1 MISSHLLHLH
11 VQIRHL
17 LVDEDGDALVVVSST
32 SKQLKASYCLR
43 WLRFNNLME
52 SGLSTKFAY
61 ITQRYVVRTVGT
73 CPSPPT
79 TVLVIQNNGVYI

>member
-1 MISSHLLHLH
+1 MISSRLLHLH

-61 ITQRYVVRTVGT
+61 ITEVRSTDSRDL
-73 CPSPPT
+73 PIT
-79 TVLVIQNNGVYI
+79 TYSSTRHLR

>member
-1 MISSHLLHLH
+1 MISSRLLHLH

-17 LVDEDGDALVVVSST
+17 LLDEDGDALVVVSST
-32 SKQLKASYCLR
+32 SKQLKASYSLR

-61 ITQRYVVRTVGT
+61 ITQRYTVRTVGT
-73 CPSPPT
+73 SPSAPT
-79 TVLVIQNNGVYI
+79 AVLVI

>member
-1 MISSHLLHLH
+1 MISSRLLHLH

-73 CPSPPT
+73 SPSPPT
-79 TVLVIQNNGVYI
+79 AVLVI